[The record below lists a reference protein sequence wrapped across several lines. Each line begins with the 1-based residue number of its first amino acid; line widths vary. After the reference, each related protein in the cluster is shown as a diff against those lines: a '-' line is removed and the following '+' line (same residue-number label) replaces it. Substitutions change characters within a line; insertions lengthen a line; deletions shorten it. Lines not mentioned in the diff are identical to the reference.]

1 MEQKKIVCFIFVF
14 RSGKF
19 VQGVDRFH
27 LISIP
32 AHQSKKKKKK
42 VMLNIVSAFTAD

>member
-32 AHQSKKKKKK
+32 AHQSKKEEGDVKHR
-42 VMLNIVSAFTAD
+42 FGFHG